1 LEIKTTKLNKDKFLY
16 SLNEALPEN
25 NAPNE
30 KVETSIFNLEIY
42 NFTEQFTG
50 NYLEIQNTGD
60 SIYDINGVVL
70 PE

>member
-1 LEIKTTKLNKDKFLY
+1 MY

-30 KVETSIFNLEIY
+30 EVETSIFNLEIY

-50 NYLEIQNTGD
+50 NYLEIQSVGD
-60 SIYDINGVVL
+60 TIYDLNGVVL